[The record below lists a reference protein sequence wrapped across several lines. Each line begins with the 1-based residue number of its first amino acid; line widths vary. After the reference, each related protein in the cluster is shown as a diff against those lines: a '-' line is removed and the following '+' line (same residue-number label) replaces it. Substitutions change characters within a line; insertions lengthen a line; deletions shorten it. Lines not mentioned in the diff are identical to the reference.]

1 MTRTIVI
8 VVIVAGVSYL
18 FRRVIRVPVAAY
30 HCDDIE
36 VEEASKSV
44 IEDKSNED

>member
-1 MTRTIVI
+1 MTLTRF
-8 VVIVAGVSYL
+8 VVIDLLAIAAYL
-18 FRRVIRVPVAAY
+18 YLARVPVAAY
-30 HCDDIE
+30 DCDDIE